1 MTCTEKGCSKEAT
14 HLLATRRGRVN
25 YITFNFKH
33 YREVCKKHGKQHSLN
48 GYHLME
54 SRKK

>member
-1 MTCTEKGCSKEAT
+1 MTCTEKGCGKKAT

-25 YITFNFKH
+25 YFTFNFNH
-33 YREVCKKHGKQHSLN
+33 YREVCKEHGEQHSLN

-54 SRKK
+54 GTKK